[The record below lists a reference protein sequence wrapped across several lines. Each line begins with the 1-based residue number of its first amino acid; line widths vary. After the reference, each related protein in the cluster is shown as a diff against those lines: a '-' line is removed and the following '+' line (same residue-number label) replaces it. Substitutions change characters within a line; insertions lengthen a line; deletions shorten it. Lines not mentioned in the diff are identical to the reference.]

1 MITAPIGYDLGSEN
15 LSMEAPAKPKILIVD
30 DEALNRELL
39 ERVLHSRYHTFS
51 ADGAAAAQT
60 ILDQEPDIAV
70 IISDQNMPQ
79 MTGTELL
86 ARVAEQ
92 HPDTIRILMT
102 ARTDAKDLIEAINT
116 SQIFK
121 FIPKP
126 FKRENLLS
134 IVEQAVET
142 HRLLRLRTK
151 SLQTE
156 IDQVEARFQ
165 SLFENAIEGIF
176 SADRSGY
183 FQLANPVIAQILG
196 YPNPAALLEAQ
207 LKLGDC
213 FFPPSAY
220 QDFYSALLRQRSVK
234 DYEIQ
239 VVRRDQ
245 QKLWVSL
252 NVRSVVDDQGEIVSI
267 EGFVQD
273 ITQRKRAEAGIQM
286 LQTVVFEAGSAPD
299 LHAALNVALQHI
311 CQYTGWVI
319 GEAWMPTLDRQ
330 TLQFATA
337 WYNPEQDLEG
347 FRQLSYDLVFGASDN
362 LIAQVW
368 RQGSPQWIWNLGQIS
383 PQVFPRRDA
392 ALQFGLQGCLALPIR
407 SKQNVVAVL
416 VFLMNQSAEQ
426 DSRLVGLIN
435 TIATQLG
442 AIFQRKRDEAE
453 IVRMN
458 QELCLARDQALEASK
473 AKSAFMA
480 TMSHEL
486 RTPLNAIIGYSE
498 MLQEDARDD
507 GREDMVA
514 DLQKIYTAGK
524 HLLELIND
532 ILDISKIEA
541 GKMEVFTE
549 EFSVPD
555 LIREIVDVIL
565 PAVQKNN
572 NQLRVACDESIGTM
586 KSDMAKVRQS
596 LINLLSNAAK
606 FTQNGIISLSVERR
620 QSTNGSWI
628 SFTVQD
634 TGIGMSEETMSKLF
648 RPFTQADNST
658 TRKYG
663 GTGLGLA
670 ITKRFAQ
677 MLEGDITVESEL
689 NQGSTFRL
697 YLPDKLDR
705 PATKKTTPPPPPPL
719 QEDEP
724 SPHQPVVL
732 IIDDDPYVHDVM
744 KRFLNK
750 HGFAVKMAFNGLDGI
765 HMAREIMPDAITL
778 DVVMPGIDG
787 WNVLGIL
794 KADPKTSSIP
804 IIMITI
810 DGSKEAGYALGVND
824 FLTKPINRNRLLS
837 ALNKH
842 RRTDAL
848 ANSHILVVEDEAD
861 ARQVLRWML
870 EKEKCTVWEAENGEK
885 ALARIG
891 EATPDLILL
900 DLMMPEMD
908 GFEFVETLR
917 QRYPGWKVPIV
928 VITAMTLSAADRE
941 RLNGSVEKILQKG
954 AYTLADLL
962 QEIHSLLPSPT

>member
-1 MITAPIGYDLGSEN
+1 
-15 LSMEAPAKPKILIVD
+15 MEASAKPKILIVD
-30 DEALNRELL
+30 DETVNRELL
-39 ERVLHSRYHTFS
+39 ERVLLPRYQIFS
-51 ADGAAAAQT
+51 AEGGEVALS
-60 ILDQEPDIAV
+60 ILEQEPDIAV
-70 IISDQNMPQ
+70 IISDQNMPKI
-79 MTGTELL
+79 TGTELL
-86 ARVAEQ
+86 ATLAQYR
-92 HPDTIRILMT
+92 PDTIRILMT
-102 ARTDAKDLIEAINT
+102 ARTDTKDLIEAINT
-116 SQIFK
+116 SKIFK

-142 HRLLRLRTK
+142 HRLLRNRAA
-151 SLQTE
+151 SLQNT
-156 IDQVEARFQ
+156 IDEVEAKFQ

-176 SADRSGY
+176 SAEHGGHL
-183 FQLANPVIAQILG
+183 QLVNPVMAQILG
-196 YPNPAALLEAQ
+196 YPNPHSLLDAR
-207 LKLGDC
+207 LKLEEC
-213 FFPPSAY
+213 FASTNSY
-220 QDFYSALLRQRSVK
+220 QTFYADLIKRQSISDFETQFIRS
-234 DYEIQ
+234 
-239 VVRRDQ
+239 DQ
-245 QKLWVSL
+245 QKIWVSL
-252 NVRSVVDDQGEIVSI
+252 NVRSVVDPQGAIASI

-299 LHAALNVALQHI
+299 LNAALDVVLRHI
-311 CQYTGWVI
+311 CEYTGWVI

-330 TLQFATA
+330 TLQFSTA
-337 WYNPEQDLEG
+337 WYDPRQDLDQ
-347 FRQLSYDLVFGASDN
+347 FRQISYELIFGASDN

-368 RQGSPQWIWNLGQIS
+368 RLGSPQWIWNLGKVS
-383 PQVFPRRDA
+383 TQVFPRRDSA
-392 ALQFGLQGCLALPIR
+392 IQFGLQGCLALPIR
-407 SKQNVVAVL
+407 SKQSVVAVL
-416 VFLMNQSAEQ
+416 VFFMNQSADQ

-453 IVRMN
+453 IIRMN
-458 QELCLARDQALEASK
+458 QELSLARDQALEASK

-498 MLQEDARDD
+498 MLQEDARDE
-507 GREDMVA
+507 GRDDMVA
-514 DLQKIYTAGK
+514 DLHKIYAAGK

-555 LIREIVDVIL
+555 LIREIVDVVL
-565 PAVQKNN
+565 PAVQKNH
-572 NQLRVACDESIGTM
+572 NQLRVACDESIGTITC
-586 KSDMAKVRQS
+586 DVAKVRQS

-606 FTQNGIISLSVERR
+606 FTQNGTISLAVERR
-620 QSTNGSWI
+620 QGTDGSWI
-628 SFTVQD
+628 NFTVQD
-634 TGIGMSEETMSKLF
+634 TGIGMSEETINKLF

-677 MLEGDITVESEL
+677 MMGGDITVESEL
-689 NQGSTFRL
+689 NHGSTFRL
-697 YLPDKLDR
+697 YLPATLEPSGPKKVAELPPVKLE
-705 PATKKTTPPPPPPL
+705 
-719 QEDEP
+719 EDQP
-724 SPHQPVVL
+724 SPHQPIVL
-732 IIDDDPYVHDVM
+732 VIDDDPYVHDLM

-765 HMAREIMPDAITL
+765 RMAREIMPDAITL

-810 DGSKEAGYALGVND
+810 DGSKEAGYALGVKD
-824 FLTKPINRNRLLS
+824 FLTKPINRNRLLNS
-837 ALNKH
+837 LNQH
-842 RRTDAL
+842 RRTDSL
-848 ANSHILVVEDEAD
+848 AHSHILVVEDEAE
-861 ARQVLRWML
+861 ARQMLRWML
-870 EKEKCTVWEAENGEK
+870 EKEQCTVWEAQNGEA
-885 ALARIG
+885 ALARI
-891 EATPDLILL
+891 AQSTPDLILL

-908 GFEFVETLR
+908 GFEFVEALR
-917 QRYPGWKVPIV
+917 RLYPGWKIPIV
-928 VITAMTLSAADRE
+928 VITAMTLSAADRN

-954 AYTLADLL
+954 AYTLAELL
-962 QEIHSLLPSPT
+962 QEIHSLLPRLD

>member
-1 MITAPIGYDLGSEN
+1 
-15 LSMEAPAKPKILIVD
+15 MEAPPKPKILVVD
-30 DEALNRELL
+30 DERVNRELL
-39 ERVLHSRYHTFS
+39 ERVLISRYQIFS
-51 ADGAAAAQT
+51 AEGAEIALS
-60 ILDQEPDIAV
+60 ILEQETDIAV
-70 IISDQNMPQ
+70 IISDQNMPKI
-79 MTGTELL
+79 TGTELL
-86 ARVAEQ
+86 ATVAQ
-92 HPDTIRILMT
+92 YRPDTIRILMT
-102 ARTDAKDLIEAINT
+102 ARTDARDLIEAINT
-116 SQIFK
+116 SKIFK

-142 HRLLRLRTK
+142 HRLLCTRTL
-151 SLQTE
+151 SLQNT
-156 IDQVEARFQ
+156 IDEVEARYQ

-176 SADRSGY
+176 SAEQRGHL
-183 FQLANPVIAQILG
+183 QLVNPVMAQILG
-196 YPNPAALLEAQ
+196 YPNPRSLIDARVRLEECFASPNSYQTFYAALTNDQ
-207 LKLGDC
+207 
-213 FFPPSAY
+213 SIS
-220 QDFYSALLRQRSVK
+220 DFETEFIRA
-234 DYEIQ
+234 
-239 VVRRDQ
+239 DQ
-245 QKLWVSL
+245 QKVWVSL
-252 NVRSVVDDQGEIVSI
+252 NVRSVVDPQGEIVSI

-299 LHAALNVALQHI
+299 LNAALDVVLKHI
-311 CQYTGWVI
+311 CEYTGWVI

-330 TLQFATA
+330 TLQFSTA
-337 WYNPEQDLEG
+337 WYDPKQDLTE
-347 FRQLSYDLVFGASDN
+347 FRQSSYDLIFGGSDN

-368 RQGSPQWIWNLGQIS
+368 RLSSPQWIWNLS
-383 PQVFPRRDA
+383 KVSSQVFPRREA
-392 ALQFGLQGCLALPIR
+392 AVRFGLQGCLALPIR
-407 SKQNVVAVL
+407 SKQSVVAVL
-416 VFLMNQSAEQ
+416 VFFMNQSAGQ
-426 DSRLVGLIN
+426 DSRLIGLIN
-435 TIATQLG
+435 TIAAQLG

-458 QELCLARDQALEASK
+458 QELSLARDQALEASK

-498 MLQEDARDD
+498 MLQEDAKDE

-555 LIREIVDVIL
+555 LIREIVDVVL

-572 NQLRVACDESIGTM
+572 NQLKVACDESIGTIT
-586 KSDMAKVRQS
+586 SDVAKVRQS

-606 FTQNGIISLSVERR
+606 FTQNGTISLAVERR
-620 QSTNGSWI
+620 QATNGSWI
-628 SFTVQD
+628 SFIVQD
-634 TGIGMSEETMSKLF
+634 TGIGMTEETISKLF

-677 MLEGDITVESEL
+677 MMGGDITVESEL

-697 YLPDKLDR
+697 YLPATVV
-705 PATKKTTPPPPPPL
+705 PAEPKKKEELPPVQL
-719 QEDEP
+719 EDDQP
-724 SPHQPVVL
+724 SLHQPVVL

-765 HMAREIMPDAITL
+765 RMAREIMPDAITL

-824 FLTKPINRNRLLS
+824 FLTKPINRNRLLKS
-837 ALNKH
+837 LNQH
-842 RRTDAL
+842 RRTDTL
-848 ANSHILVVEDEAD
+848 ANSHILIIEDEAD
-861 ARQVLRWML
+861 ARQMLRWML
-870 EKEKCTVWEAENGEK
+870 EKEQCTVWEADNGQV
-885 ALARIG
+885 ALDRI
-891 EATPDLILL
+891 AQSTPDLILL

-908 GFEFVETLR
+908 GFEFVEALR
-917 QRYPGWKVPIV
+917 RLYPGWKVPIV
-928 VITAMTLSAADRE
+928 VITAMTLSAHDRE

-954 AYTLADLL
+954 ACTLADLL
-962 QEIHSLLPSPT
+962 EEIHSLLPRPV

>member
-1 MITAPIGYDLGSEN
+1 
-15 LSMEAPAKPKILIVD
+15 MEAPPKPKILVVD
-30 DEALNRELL
+30 DERVNRELL
-39 ERVLHSRYHTFS
+39 ERVLISRYQIFS
-51 ADGAAAAQT
+51 AEGAAEALS
-60 ILDQEPDIAV
+60 ILEQETDIAV
-70 IISDQNMPQ
+70 IISDQNMPKI
-79 MTGTELL
+79 TGTELL
-86 ARVAEQ
+86 ATVAQ
-92 HPDTIRILMT
+92 YRPDTIRILMT
-102 ARTDAKDLIEAINT
+102 ARTDARDLIEAINT
-116 SQIFK
+116 SKIFK

-142 HRLLRLRTK
+142 HRLLYTRTL
-151 SLQTE
+151 SLQNT
-156 IDQVEARFQ
+156 IDEVEARYQ

-176 SADRSGY
+176 SAEQRGHL
-183 FQLANPVIAQILG
+183 QLVNPVMAQILG
-196 YPNPAALLEAQ
+196 YPNPRSLIDARVRLEECFASPNSYQTFYAALTNDQ
-207 LKLGDC
+207 
-213 FFPPSAY
+213 SIS
-220 QDFYSALLRQRSVK
+220 DFETEFIRA
-234 DYEIQ
+234 
-239 VVRRDQ
+239 DQ
-245 QKLWVSL
+245 QKVWVSL
-252 NVRSVVDDQGEIVSI
+252 NVRSVVDAQGEIVSI

-299 LHAALNVALQHI
+299 LNAALDVVLKHI
-311 CQYTGWVI
+311 CEYTGWVI

-330 TLQFATA
+330 TLQFSTA
-337 WYNPEQDLEG
+337 WYDPKQDLTE
-347 FRQLSYDLVFGASDN
+347 FRQSSYDLIFGGSDN

-368 RQGSPQWIWNLGQIS
+368 RLSSPQWIWNLS
-383 PQVFPRRDA
+383 KVSSQVFPRREA
-392 ALQFGLQGCLALPIR
+392 AVRFGLQGCLALPIR
-407 SKQNVVAVL
+407 SKQSVVAVL
-416 VFLMNQSAEQ
+416 VFFMNQSAGQ
-426 DSRLVGLIN
+426 DSRLIGLIN
-435 TIATQLG
+435 TIAAQLG

-458 QELCLARDQALEASK
+458 QELSLARDQALEASK

-498 MLQEDARDD
+498 MLQEDAKDE

-555 LIREIVDVIL
+555 LIREIVDVVL

-572 NQLRVACDESIGTM
+572 NQLKVACDESIGTIT
-586 KSDMAKVRQS
+586 SDVAKVRQS

-606 FTQNGIISLSVERR
+606 FTQNGTISLAVERR
-620 QSTNGSWI
+620 QATNGSWI
-628 SFTVQD
+628 SFIVQD
-634 TGIGMSEETMSKLF
+634 TGIGMTEETISKLF

-677 MLEGDITVESEL
+677 MMGGDITVESEL

-697 YLPDKLDR
+697 YLPATVV
-705 PATKKTTPPPPPPL
+705 PAEPKKKEELPPVRL
-719 QEDEP
+719 EDDQP
-724 SPHQPVVL
+724 NPHQPVVL

-765 HMAREIMPDAITL
+765 KMAREIMPDAITL

-824 FLTKPINRNRLLS
+824 FLTKPINRNRLLKS
-837 ALNKH
+837 LNQH
-842 RRTDAL
+842 RRTDTL
-848 ANSHILVVEDEAD
+848 ANSHILIIEDEAD
-861 ARQVLRWML
+861 ARQMLRWML
-870 EKEKCTVWEAENGEK
+870 EKEQCTVWEADNGQV
-885 ALARIG
+885 ALDRI
-891 EATPDLILL
+891 AQSTPDLILL

-908 GFEFVETLR
+908 GFEFVEALR
-917 QRYPGWKVPIV
+917 RLYPGWKVPIV
-928 VITAMTLSAADRE
+928 VITAMTLSAHDRE

-954 AYTLADLL
+954 ACNLADLL
-962 QEIHSLLPSPT
+962 EEIHSLLPRPV